1 MAEGKHKSKNNEL
14 FKQYLQRLFKNNI
27 SVSQML
33 DIVNKL
39 GIGDEEK
46 RELFDFGSFQY
57 ENLKFFQA
65 ASYRLPQFVNSQDFY
80 YGKDSINNKNQ
91 IRKYYL
97 K

>member
-1 MAEGKHKSKNNEL
+1 
-14 FKQYLQRLFKNNI
+14 
-27 SVSQML
+27 ML

-39 GIGDEEK
+39 GIDDEDK
-46 RELFDFGSFQY
+46 KQLFDWGTFQY

-65 ASYRLPQFVNSQDFY
+65 TGYRLPQFVNSDNFY
-80 YGKDSINNKNQ
+80 RGKDSIDNKNQ